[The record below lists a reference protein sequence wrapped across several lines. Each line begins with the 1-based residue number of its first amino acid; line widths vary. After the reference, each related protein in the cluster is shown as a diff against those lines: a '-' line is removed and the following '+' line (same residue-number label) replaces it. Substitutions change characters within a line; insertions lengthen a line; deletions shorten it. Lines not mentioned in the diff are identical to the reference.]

1 MSNQTK
7 QIIEFWIKK
16 GLFKEDI
23 FWKCYSKRSPSYV
36 LDDLREDFNKEYEL
50 LSKEN
55 SVKVS

>member
-7 QIIEFWIKK
+7 EIIKFWIKK
-16 GLFKEDI
+16 GLPKEDI

-55 SVKVS
+55 SVEVS